1 MIVAVA
7 DTHAALWFLVNDLRL
22 SPQARTLMEDATT
35 VGDRIAISSISLI
48 ELVYLVEKGRLPQHA
63 YDDLRAAIA
72 DPDHVLT
79 EALVDSEVC
88 EAMRLV
94 PRAEVPDMPDR
105 IIAATAIHLGV
116 PVLSRDDRIRASNVP
131 TIW

>member
-7 DTHAALWFLVNDLRL
+7 DTHAALWFLVNDSRL
-22 SPQARTLMEDATT
+22 SSQARKLMDDAAAA
-35 VGDRIAISSISLI
+35 GDRIAISSISLI
-48 ELVYLVEKGRLPQHA
+48 ELVYLVEKGRLPQIA
-63 YDDLRAAIA
+63 YDRLRSALA
-72 DPDHVLT
+72 DSDHVFIKAPVT
-79 EALVDSEVC
+79 GQVC

-94 PRAEVPDMPDR
+94 RRSEVPDMPDR

-116 PVLSRDDRIRASNVP
+116 PILSRDGRIRASSVR